1 MPRFSL
7 FRRALCLCVALCLLA
22 GCGASSSSSQ
32 AGQPAS
38 SVSSAASS
46 PEAEKPQTAPQS
58 EGELFP
64 QGEYRAV
71 WISYL
76 EWENVDF
83 SSEESFTRDVGAMLD
98 NCVDLGLNV
107 VLAQVRPFGDA
118 LYPSEL
124 FPFSHLC
131 TGTQGQ
137 DPGYDPLA
145 ILVEMAHERDLEIEA
160 WINPYRL
167 QLSENIPDALAD
179 SNLANTHPEWVR
191 QANGGLY
198 LDPASEDVRAYIT
211 AGVLELVENYGLDG
225 IHLDDYFYPT
235 TDPAF
240 DQEEYAACGTTLSL
254 EDWRREN
261 VNQLVRALYAAVHQ
275 AGGGSVRFG
284 ISPQGNND
292 NNYNGQYSDLG
303 LWLSQPGY
311 LDYAAPQLY
320 WGNGHQLSSGSD
332 RFAFENVAAEWLAL
346 ERDPQVRLIFGLG
359 AYRIGEG
366 DGCDTDLAFW
376 QSGSALAQQA
386 ALGRELGADGFA
398 LYRYD
403 SLFRN
408 TGWEELAASEAA
420 ALTQLP

>member
-107 VLAQVRPFGDA
+107 VLAQVHPFGDA

-167 QLSENIPDALAD
+167 QLSENMPDALAD

-211 AGVLELVENYGLDG
+211 AGVL
-225 IHLDDYFYPT
+225 
-235 TDPAF
+235 
-240 DQEEYAACGTTLSL
+240 
-254 EDWRREN
+254 
-261 VNQLVRALYAAVHQ
+261 
-275 AGGGSVRFG
+275 
-284 ISPQGNND
+284 
-292 NNYNGQYSDLG
+292 
-303 LWLSQPGY
+303 
-311 LDYAAPQLY
+311 
-320 WGNGHQLSSGSD
+320 
-332 RFAFENVAAEWLAL
+332 
-346 ERDPQVRLIFGLG
+346 
-359 AYRIGEG
+359 
-366 DGCDTDLAFW
+366 
-376 QSGSALAQQA
+376 
-386 ALGRELGADGFA
+386 
-398 LYRYD
+398 
-403 SLFRN
+403 
-408 TGWEELAASEAA
+408 
-420 ALTQLP
+420 

>member
-1 MPRFSL
+1 M
-7 FRRALCLCVALCLLA
+7 
-22 GCGASSSSSQ
+22 
-32 AGQPAS
+32 
-38 SVSSAASS
+38 
-46 PEAEKPQTAPQS
+46 
-58 EGELFP
+58 
-64 QGEYRAV
+64 
-71 WISYL
+71 
-76 EWENVDF
+76 
-83 SSEESFTRDVGAMLD
+83 
-98 NCVDLGLNV
+98 
-107 VLAQVRPFGDA
+107 
-118 LYPSEL
+118 
-124 FPFSHLC
+124 
-131 TGTQGQ
+131 
-137 DPGYDPLA
+137 
-145 ILVEMAHERDLEIEA
+145 
-160 WINPYRL
+160 
-167 QLSENIPDALAD
+167 
-179 SNLANTHPEWVR
+179 
-191 QANGGLY
+191 
-198 LDPASEDVRAYIT
+198 
-211 AGVLELVENYGLDG
+211 
-225 IHLDDYFYPT
+225 
-235 TDPAF
+235 
-240 DQEEYAACGTTLSL
+240 
-254 EDWRREN
+254 
-261 VNQLVRALYAAVHQ
+261 NQLVRALYAAVHQ

-320 WGNGHQLSSGSD
+320 WGNGHQLSSGSG